1 MSIFI
6 PNEINRIET
15 IPQNRVESAA
25 VLRELVEADYEEA
38 VRQL

>member
-1 MSIFI
+1 MGIKVLS
-6 PNEINRIET
+6 EHRET
-15 IPQNRVESAA
+15 EDA